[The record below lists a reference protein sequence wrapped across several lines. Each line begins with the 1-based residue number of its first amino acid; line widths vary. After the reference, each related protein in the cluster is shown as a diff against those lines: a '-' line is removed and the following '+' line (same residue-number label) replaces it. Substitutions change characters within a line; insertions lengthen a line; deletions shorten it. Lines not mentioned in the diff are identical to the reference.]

1 MSETQV
7 LLGRIV
13 ALRQRLEQ
21 ARASAHEAG
30 AAAAGCLEGPARVT
44 ALDRRAAQGD
54 ESDHQ
59 LEAALR
65 PLAPAASGPSLP
77 AQLTARARRAL
88 ERGRDLFQ
96 ALRELSDEPTVQDAG
111 NVAAALYRET
121 ASLTD
126 AALRLVQALP
136 DSPGVQLQQCE
147 GIEALLT
154 IVAGRVAQLAAT
166 TRRQR
171 VEAERLA
178 LLTSFLTH
186 LEAGT
191 AVDLGPVTALSGT
204 LLEEAAG
211 CAPLRFLHPPSPAVA
226 DAAWVAR
233 AVACHG
239 LTVAQVI
246 ARVVRHEPDLK
257 HRAQEAVTA
266 ALLHDAGM
274 LRVAPALLTHP
285 GLLDDAGRRALE
297 AHCRA
302 GAELLGR
309 LPDAAGLVEAAA
321 HHHERADGTGYPDG
335 LRGEQ
340 VMALTRLLTVC
351 DVYAAQCCARPHR
364 PARETR
370 TALADTLLLA
380 ESGAV
385 DRHFAERLLQLAF
398 YPVGAVVEM
407 ADGAVGV
414 VVATPAGR
422 RDLNAPARP
431 VVALLTDGHSRFLPA
446 PRHIDLAQGD
456 SHSIVRTLTP
466 AERHRVLGTRY
477 PEWAA

>member
-1 MSETQV
+1 
-7 LLGRIV
+7 
-13 ALRQRLEQ
+13 
-21 ARASAHEAG
+21 
-30 AAAAGCLEGPARVT
+30 
-44 ALDRRAAQGD
+44 
-54 ESDHQ
+54 
-59 LEAALR
+59 
-65 PLAPAASGPSLP
+65 
-77 AQLTARARRAL
+77 
-88 ERGRDLFQ
+88 
-96 ALRELSDEPTVQDAG
+96 
-111 NVAAALYRET
+111 
-121 ASLTD
+121 
-126 AALRLVQALP
+126 P

-147 GIEALLT
+147 GIEALLNV
-154 IVAGRVAQLAAT
+154 VAGRLAQLGAT

-204 LLEEAAG
+204 LLKEAAE
-211 CAPLRFLHPPSPAVA
+211 CAPLHFLHPPSPLTLPSPPSDGGEGRVRGLDA
-226 DAAWVAR
+226 DMAWVAR

-285 GLLDDAGRRALE
+285 GPLDDAGRRALE

-340 VMALTRLLTVC
+340 VTALTRLLTV
-351 DVYAAQCCARPHR
+351 
-364 PARETR
+364 
-370 TALADTLLLA
+370 
-380 ESGAV
+380 
-385 DRHFAERLLQLAF
+385 
-398 YPVGAVVEM
+398 
-407 ADGAVGV
+407 
-414 VVATPAGR
+414 
-422 RDLNAPARP
+422 
-431 VVALLTDGHSRFLPA
+431 
-446 PRHIDLAQGD
+446 
-456 SHSIVRTLTP
+456 
-466 AERHRVLGTRY
+466 
-477 PEWAA
+477 